1 LLLIDLKRRAEAS
14 RKKAKAQGTLR
25 SILTTS
31 GCFFSSF
38 LPLVSFFADLI
49 GLDAFDITLS
59 PRLIARPGR
68 RNSTGRT

>member
-1 LLLIDLKRRAEAS
+1 LDSVGRAGAQPEES
-14 RKKAKAQGTLR
+14 KDQGTLR

-49 GLDAFDITLS
+49 GLDTFAIMFS

-68 RNSTGRT
+68 RNSTGQT